1 MIAAVAV
8 MALAAPAMARQQ
20 QTTGRVT
27 GRVFSSHNGEP
38 VASAQVFIQ
47 GSTVG
52 ALTDLNGRY
61 VLVGVPAGQHDVA
74 VQTLGYA
81 VKTVSGVQVTAG
93 GTATLDITV
102 TPQAIAMDAI
112 VVEAAVE
119 RGNTTALL
127 TERRLASNV
136 TDAIGRDQISN
147 SPDGTAAA
155 ALQRVP
161 GVSVVDG
168 KYVYVR
174 GLGERYSNT
183 TLNGAPLPSPE
194 PDKKVV
200 PLDLIPSGLLESVV
214 TSKTYSPDQPGDY
227 AGGLVQIKTRD
238 FPAHRTIRLSTGF
251 GFNTEASFGAG
262 LGHRRELGF
271 FAFGRNGR
279 DLPSILPR
287 DQPVQSS
294 TMSPQQIEQIGE
306 ALSAKPWGP
315 VASELP
321 ANYSLGLSVGDEWE
335 IGDKPVGFL
344 FSLTHGPSAS
354 HNGNAIERVFGSELL
369 GEPEVDFAGQTTTR
383 SVSSG
388 ALANLSLRTSPRSS
402 ITLAAVYNRNVDD
415 ESRILEGYFLDSNA
429 DLRNTRLRY
438 LEQTLLNTQLSGDH
452 LLGFLGD
459 TRMKWRGAVA
469 RATRYEPDTRQVLYR
484 ETPAGFRFEDF
495 VESGSSFHQDLGED
509 GYSAG
514 LDLDVPFT
522 LRGLAG
528 SLSLGASLDMR
539 KRDVFTRRFRFTNS
553 RNLSEA
559 TRRLP
564 PDELFVPA
572 NIGPN
577 GMQLQEATFRE
588 DNYDATQDV
597 HAGYVMAD
605 AEILPRLRVVTGA
618 RIETTSQ
625 KVQPVDLFATPLPP
639 LEPASLE
646 ETDILPA
653 LNLTYGLS
661 DRVNLR
667 VGISQTLAR
676 PQLREL
682 APFTFANYA
691 GGFLV
696 IGNPTLGRTRIRNLD
711 ARWELFTNGG
721 GVLAVSGFY
730 KQFIDPIEVVVVPS
744 SEFIQT
750 WVNASDGTVYG
761 VELELRTD
769 LGMIAS
775 ALEAVSV
782 IGNLT
787 LSESSVMTGDS
798 AQIYLPG
805 SGRSFIGVASPERAL
820 QGQSPYVANVGLSYG
835 AASTGTR
842 ASLLYN
848 RFGRRIDAVG
858 ARELPDIFEEA
869 RDQLDLTIEQS
880 MPGGLEI
887 KATASRLLGNVVE
900 FTQGGDLLRRYETGR
915 TFSISLGW
923 ELGRR

>member
-8 MALAAPAMARQQ
+8 MAMAAPAAARQQ
-20 QTTGRVT
+20 EAAGRVT
-27 GRVFSSHNGEP
+27 GKIFSSQNGDP
-38 VASAQVFIQ
+38 VASAQVFIE
-47 GSTVG
+47 GSSVG

-61 VLVGVPAGQHDVA
+61 VLVGVPAGTHSVA

-81 VKTVSGVQVTAG
+81 MKTVSGVEVTASE
-93 GTATLDITV
+93 TAVLDITV
-102 TPQAIAMDAI
+102 TPQAIAIDGI

-119 RGNTTALL
+119 RGTTTALL
-127 TERRLASNV
+127 TERKLAANV

-214 TSKTYSPDQPGDY
+214 TSKTFSPDQPGDF

-238 FPAHRTIRLSTGF
+238 FPAYRTVRLSTGF
-251 GFNTEASFGAG
+251 GYNTEASFADG
-262 LGHRRELGF
+262 LGHRGDLGF
-271 FAFGRNGR
+271 FGLGSNGR
-279 DLPSILPR
+279 DLPPLLPR
-287 DQPVQSS
+287 DQPVASS
-294 TMSPQQIEQIGE
+294 AMSPQQIEQVGE
-306 ALSAKPWGP
+306 AFSTEPWGP
-315 VASELP
+315 VPSSLP
-321 ANYSLGLSVGDEWE
+321 ANYSLGLSVGDQWD
-335 IGDKPVGFL
+335 IGEKPVGFL
-344 FSLTHGPSAS
+344 FSVMHGPGAS
-354 HNGNAIERVFGSELL
+354 HSGNSIERVFGSELL
-369 GEPEVDFAGQTTTR
+369 AEPEVDFVGQTTTR
-383 SVSSG
+383 SVTSG
-388 ALANLSLRTSPRSS
+388 ALANVSMRTSPQSS
-402 ITLAAVYNRNVDD
+402 VTLAAVYNRSVED
-415 ESRILEGYFLDSNA
+415 EARILEGFFLDSNT

-438 LEQTLLNTQLSGDH
+438 IEQTLLNAQLSGDH

-459 TRMKWRGAVA
+459 ARLKWRGAVA

-495 VESGSSFHQDLGED
+495 VESGSIFHQDLGED

-514 LDLDVPFT
+514 ADLDIPFT
-522 LRGLAG
+522 FRGLAA
-528 SLSLGASLDMR
+528 SLSLGGSLDMR
-539 KRDVFTRRFRFTNS
+539 QRDVFTRRFRFINS

-564 PDELFVPA
+564 PDELFVPD
-572 NIGPN
+572 NIGPT

-588 DNYDATQDV
+588 DNYDATQDIY
-597 HAGYVMAD
+597 AGYIMAD
-605 AEILPRLRVVTGA
+605 AAILPRLRVVGGA

-625 KVQPVDLFATPLPP
+625 VVQPVDLFASPLPP
-639 LEPASLE
+639 LEAASLDE
-646 ETDILPA
+646 SDVLPA
-653 LNLTYGLS
+653 LNVTYGLS
-661 DRVNLR
+661 DRVNVRL
-667 VGISQTLAR
+667 GLSQTLAR

-696 IGNPTLGRTRIRNLD
+696 IGNPTLNRTRIRNLD

-730 KQFIDPIEVVVVPS
+730 KKFIDPIEVVVVPS

-761 VELELRTD
+761 VELEVRTG
-769 LGMIAS
+769 LGLIAS

-782 IGNLT
+782 FGNLT
-787 LSESSVMTGDS
+787 LSESNVMTGDS

-820 QGQSPYVANVGLSYG
+820 QGQSPYVVNVGVSY
-835 AASTGTR
+835 AAVGTGTR

-858 ARELPDIFEEA
+858 ARELPEIFEEA
-869 RDQLDLTIEQS
+869 RDQLDLTVEQS
-880 MPGGLEI
+880 LPGSLEL

-923 ELGRR
+923 ELGGR